1 MNDTVDWITAMADAA
16 TAKTRPELAP
26 LLRALPQGPLLSV
39 SDVAVALGVSVDLVY
54 AWIDEGKVLRT
65 NLGSTKKPF
74 YKIQRDS
81 LVAFLSTRTK

>member
-1 MNDTVDWITAMADAA
+1 MNETVDWITAMADADA
-16 TAKTRPELAP
+16 AKKRPELSP
-26 LLRALPQGPLLSV
+26 LLRALPQQPLLSV

-54 AWIDEGKVLRT
+54 AWIDEGRVLRT

-81 LVAFLSTRTK
+81 LVAFLSNRTK